1 MKSLLDGDHMIFNY
15 TVSSKTPQF
24 FATEEKYEGYFDIGI
39 EKITIN
45 GKDKVYRED
54 EILFDGFY
62 EDSSDMLTYPVMGEH
77 CLHDFANDIQNPEG
91 VLNIQLE
98 VVAKNDET
106 NDVRHFSYDFAV
118 KNRELQLETKEIPMK
133 QIVKQDGITFIFE
146 KMCINTHS
154 QRLYFHADGLK
165 DFAFRQGLNWNE
177 ESYSFGIKGVDDK
190 GNEVFG
196 KIEEV
201 TDSYGYFEL
210 ISYNDTVGLNTDA
223 RYYDFQ
229 VDYTWTDPNYME
241 CNDEQEGE
249 FYGRM
254 GTAGGQFRVVCK
266 EE

>member
-98 VVAKNDET
+98 VVAKNDGT

-133 QIVKQDGITFIFE
+133 QIVKQDGITFIL
-146 KMCINTHS
+146 KKCVSIPTVRGCIFM
-154 QRLYFHADGLK
+154 Q
-165 DFAFRQGLNWNE
+165 
-177 ESYSFGIKGVDDK
+177 
-190 GNEVFG
+190 
-196 KIEEV
+196 
-201 TDSYGYFEL
+201 
-210 ISYNDTVGLNTDA
+210 
-223 RYYDFQ
+223 
-229 VDYTWTDPNYME
+229 
-241 CNDEQEGE
+241 
-249 FYGRM
+249 M
-254 GTAGGQFRVVCK
+254 G
-266 EE
+266 